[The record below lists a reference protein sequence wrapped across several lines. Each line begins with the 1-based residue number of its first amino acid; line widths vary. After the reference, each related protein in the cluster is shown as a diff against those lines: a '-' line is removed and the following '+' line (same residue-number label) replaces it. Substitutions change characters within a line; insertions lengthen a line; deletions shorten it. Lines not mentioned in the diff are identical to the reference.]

1 MYGSLTVHDGVL
13 YVGRQA
19 KTAWVSSY
27 DLDGRPLQTCFS
39 FCDEEG
45 GMSSASGM
53 SMDDD
58 HRLWVADQPAGLVRA
73 FTLFGIQVACVGDP
87 DGARALDARGVL
99 GAPADVLALGRDEE
113 LTLVVASRGQRRH
126 ALQLFRAHEGRVQ
139 SLRPLGDPRG
149 EFRDLAGLAQA
160 GEWLYAA
167 EEGAGQIQVFRSGD
181 FHYCLPVL
189 DGRGRR
195 AGPVALD
202 VLNEDTLVVAV
213 ATPASALLLLDR
225 QGRVLKVLA
234 HEGTR
239 VGEVTALEDVV
250 VEHDP
255 GPSGTTR
262 ARLLVLDQDGTRVQV
277 FSPQGQCYGCFPRL
291 AGT

>member
-1 MYGSLTVHDGVL
+1 MYGSLTLHDGVL

-39 FCDEEG
+39 FCDDAQG
-45 GMSSASGM
+45 RSSASGLA
-53 SMDDD
+53 MDDD
-58 HRLWVADQPAGLVRA
+58 HRLWVADQPAGVVRA
-73 FTLFGIQVACVGDP
+73 FTLFGVQVACVGDP
-87 DGARALDARGVL
+87 EEARSRDAKGVL
-99 GAPADVLALGRDEE
+99 GAPADVLTLGSDDE
-113 LTLVVASRGQRRH
+113 LTLLIASRGHRRN

-149 EFRDLAGLAQA
+149 VFRDLAGLAQA

-167 EEGAGQIQVFRSGD
+167 EEGAGQIQVFRSGE
-181 FHYCLPVL
+181 FHYSLPVL
-189 DGRGRR
+189 DARGRS

-202 VLNEDTLVVAV
+202 ILDENTLVVAV
-213 ATPASALLLLDR
+213 TSPTSALLLLDLR
-225 QGRVLKVLA
+225 GRVRKVLA
-234 HEGTR
+234 LEGTR
-239 VGEVTALEDVV
+239 VGEVSALEDVV
-250 VEHDP
+250 VEQGGLRP
-255 GPSGTTR
+255 GGVQ

-277 FSPQGQCYGCFPRL
+277 FSPEGQCYGCFPRL